1 MAVTKNANGIART
14 VLTGLAILL
23 LIGVVGSFVM
33 GSRAR
38 GAALEN
44 AVTQARAITDSSL
57 TLVLRPEDTDAPAS
71 DLRAEALTQQ
81 MRTVVVDP
89 SDFDTVTLWSAEGEI
104 LYATEEGRIGNQ
116 LDGERDR
123 IREALKDKPQTRM
136 QDGVLSVMLPLEFSP
151 GVGQPAA
158 VELTRSDSQIVTAAA
173 PWRTNA
179 IFIAVALIVVVALLL
194 WSLRNPSTAP
204 AQAQHPVMV
213 RAEQRSQTR
222 VPGQAPSTEPSGARA
237 VPVPRPGIKE
247 ESDARRIAEDRARA
261 AEERLSVLQEQYR
274 NTLEELQVVH
284 RQAQQVSSRTDP
296 SMEERAM
303 QAEAR
308 ARQLEEHAREADER
322 ARATEDRGRELEE
335 RARLFERQAQSLQA
349 ENEQLTRS
357 IVERASE
364 PEGEGSG
371 DDTARIRQTEQELI
385 GLRAELEGAQTEL
398 SMAQRELEIAQADAA
413 RAREL
418 QDDLDAIHVESLR
431 ARETSESTQAELSSK
446 DREVDDLRAELRALR
461 AEEQRAAM
469 LEDELRA
476 TKTELE
482 SVTAS
487 HRAELF
493 EREAELEQK
502 VRSTREEFQT
512 ELARL
517 ESQHREQMGLLEAQL
532 SERVTGV
539 EDAAQQ
545 RLDVAEREIA
555 ERARRFEHAERT
567 VADAETKAE
576 RLETELTV
584 ARAELETTVAQLM
597 TETERTRELSARVQ
611 QVESLATEATA
622 RADKSTAD
630 LASAAQENADINR
643 RLQEIEA
650 RRQLEIADVEGRAD
664 LDDILRVT
672 QERLAGQTEKLIGAE
687 ERTQELQ
694 KQLTASTER
703 LEEVESE
710 LRQQQMAQAMR
721 HIRGDDATESEAD
734 DAIAVGEA
742 APLEDRRATSPFM
755 KELSF
760 DARKSLT
767 RIMGITSI
775 LKHKKDAKEQAQLVR
790 QLTAHTRRLEHIVSD
805 LGDADRL
812 VNGTIELTV
821 RRTDLETLVRRVVE
835 ESGVDA
841 DHEVVIH
848 ADRLVVAVDPL
859 RTEQILAGLLRAS
872 GDRTPAKKTIV
883 VRLEQHED
891 GALISVSD
899 PEPSSDASMSP
910 VVQRF
915 AEAQAGWAT
924 VEGREEGGS
933 SFKVYLPDGAGTG
946 QLAGPTRDVKV
957 VVDTPTD
964 DWEHSDGS
972 SMLVQELHRLS
983 TAEEN

>member
-38 GAALEN
+38 GDALEN

-116 LDGERDR
+116 LEGERER

-158 VELTRSDSQIVTAAA
+158 VELTRSDAQIVTAAA

-194 WSLRNPSTAP
+194 WSLRNPSSVP

-222 VPGQAPSTEPSGARA
+222 VPGQAPSAEPPGPRA
-237 VPVPRPGIKE
+237 VTVPQPGIKE

-284 RQAQQVSSRTDP
+284 RQAQQVTSRTDP

-303 QAEAR
+303 QAEDR

-364 PEGEGSG
+364 TEGEGSG
-371 DDTARIRQTEQELI
+371 DDPARIRQTEQELI

-431 ARETSESTQAELSSK
+431 ARETSESAQAELSSK

-512 ELARL
+512 ELARM
-517 ESQHREQMGLLEAQL
+517 ESQHREQMGLLESQL
-532 SERVTGV
+532 SERVTGA

-545 RLDVAEREIA
+545 RLDAAEREIA
-555 ERARRFEHAERT
+555 ERAQRFEHAERT

-597 TETERTRELSARVQ
+597 TETERTRDLSARVQ
-611 QVESLATEATA
+611 QAESMATEAAA
-622 RADKSTAD
+622 RADKSAAD
-630 LASAAQENADINR
+630 LASAAQENADVNR

-694 KQLTASTER
+694 KQLTASVER

-721 HIRGDDATESEAD
+721 HIRGEDAEGEAD
-734 DAIAVGEA
+734 EAIAVGEA
-742 APLEDRRATSPFM
+742 AALEDRRATSPFM

-805 LGDADRL
+805 LGDAETL
-812 VNGTIELTV
+812 VHGTIELTV

-891 GALISVSD
+891 GAMISVSD

-924 VEGREEGGS
+924 VEDREEGGS
-933 SFKVYLPDGAGTG
+933 SFKVYLPDGAGIG
-946 QLAGPTRDVKV
+946 EPAGPTRDVKV

>member
-38 GAALEN
+38 GDALEN

-116 LDGERDR
+116 LDGERER

-136 QDGVLSVMLPLEFSP
+136 QDGVLSVMLPLEFSS

-194 WSLRNPSTAP
+194 WSLRNPASEP

-222 VPGQAPSTEPSGARA
+222 VPSQAPSTAQPGPRA
-237 VPVPRPGIKE
+237 VTVPQPGIKE

-303 QAEAR
+303 QAETR

-357 IVERASE
+357 IIDRASE
-364 PEGEGSG
+364 TEGEGSG

-398 SMAQRELEIAQADAA
+398 ALAQRELEIAQADAA

-431 ARETSESTQAELSSK
+431 ARETSESAQAELSSK
-446 DREVDDLRAELRALR
+446 DREVDDLRCRAPCAAR
-461 AEEQRAAM
+461 RRAACCDARGRAPCH
-469 LEDELRA
+469 ED
-476 TKTELE
+476 
-482 SVTAS
+482 
-487 HRAELF
+487 
-493 EREAELEQK
+493 
-502 VRSTREEFQT
+502 
-512 ELARL
+512 
-517 ESQHREQMGLLEAQL
+517 
-532 SERVTGV
+532 
-539 EDAAQQ
+539 
-545 RLDVAEREIA
+545 
-555 ERARRFEHAERT
+555 RARERHRLAPGRPVRARGRAGAEG
-567 VADAETKAE
+567 ALD
-576 RLETELTV
+576 
-584 ARAELETTVAQLM
+584 
-597 TETERTRELSARVQ
+597 
-611 QVESLATEATA
+611 
-622 RADKSTAD
+622 
-630 LASAAQENADINR
+630 
-643 RLQEIEA
+643 A
-650 RRQLEIADVEGRAD
+650 RRV
-664 LDDILRVT
+664 
-672 QERLAGQTEKLIGAE
+672 
-687 ERTQELQ
+687 
-694 KQLTASTER
+694 
-703 LEEVESE
+703 
-710 LRQQQMAQAMR
+710 
-721 HIRGDDATESEAD
+721 
-734 DAIAVGEA
+734 
-742 APLEDRRATSPFM
+742 P
-755 KELSF
+755 
-760 DARKSLT
+760 
-767 RIMGITSI
+767 
-775 LKHKKDAKEQAQLVR
+775 
-790 QLTAHTRRLEHIVSD
+790 
-805 LGDADRL
+805 
-812 VNGTIELTV
+812 
-821 RRTDLETLVRRVVE
+821 
-835 ESGVDA
+835 
-841 DHEVVIH
+841 
-848 ADRLVVAVDPL
+848 
-859 RTEQILAGLLRAS
+859 
-872 GDRTPAKKTIV
+872 DRTGPHGEPA
-883 VRLEQHED
+883 
-891 GALISVSD
+891 
-899 PEPSSDASMSP
+899 P
-910 VVQRF
+910 
-915 AEAQAGWAT
+915 
-924 VEGREEGGS
+924 
-933 SFKVYLPDGAGTG
+933 
-946 QLAGPTRDVKV
+946 
-957 VVDTPTD
+957 
-964 DWEHSDGS
+964 
-972 SMLVQELHRLS
+972 
-983 TAEEN
+983 

>member
-38 GAALEN
+38 GDALEN

-116 LDGERDR
+116 LEGERER
-123 IREALKDKPQTRM
+123 IREALKGKPQTRM
-136 QDGVLSVMLPLEFSP
+136 QDGVLSVMLPLEFSS

-194 WSLRNPSTAP
+194 WSLRNPASEP

-222 VPGQAPSTEPSGARA
+222 VPSQAPSTAPPGPRA
-237 VPVPRPGIKE
+237 VTVPQPGIKE

-303 QAEAR
+303 QAETR

-357 IVERASE
+357 IIDRASE
-364 PEGEGSG
+364 TEGEGSG

-398 SMAQRELEIAQADAA
+398 ALAQRELEIAQADAA

-431 ARETSESTQAELSSK
+431 ARETSESAQAELSSK

-487 HRAELF
+487 HRADLF

-512 ELARL
+512 ELARM

-532 SERVTGV
+532 SERVTGA

-545 RLDVAEREIA
+545 RLDAAEREIA
-555 ERARRFEHAERT
+555 ERAKRFEHAERT

-597 TETERTRELSARVQ
+597 TETERTRDLGARMQ
-611 QVESLATEATA
+611 QVESTAHEAAA
-622 RADKSTAD
+622 RADKSAAD
-630 LASAAQENADINR
+630 LASAAQENADLNR

-694 KQLTASTER
+694 KQLTASAER

-721 HIRGDDATESEAD
+721 HIRGEDAPEGEAD
-734 DAIAVGEA
+734 EAIAVGEA
-742 APLEDRRATSPFM
+742 ASAGGPARDQPVHEGAVVRRSQVPHP
-755 KELSF
+755 
-760 DARKSLT
+760 DH
-767 RIMGITSI
+767 G
-775 LKHKKDAKEQAQLVR
+775 HHVDPQAQ
-790 QLTAHTRRLEHIVSD
+790 
-805 LGDADRL
+805 
-812 VNGTIELTV
+812 
-821 RRTDLETLVRRVVE
+821 
-835 ESGVDA
+835 
-841 DHEVVIH
+841 
-848 ADRLVVAVDPL
+848 
-859 RTEQILAGLLRAS
+859 
-872 GDRTPAKKTIV
+872 
-883 VRLEQHED
+883 
-891 GALISVSD
+891 
-899 PEPSSDASMSP
+899 
-910 VVQRF
+910 
-915 AEAQAGWAT
+915 
-924 VEGREEGGS
+924 EGRE
-933 SFKVYLPDGAGTG
+933 GAGA
-946 QLAGPTRDVKV
+946 AGPSVDGPHPPSRAHRVGPGRRGDPRARHDRAHRPPYRSGDAGPPRRRRVRRRRRPRGRDPRRSPGGGGRPAA
-957 VVDTPTD
+957 DRADPC
-964 DWEHSDGS
+964 
-972 SMLVQELHRLS
+972 RLAAS
-983 TAEEN
+983 ER

>member
-1 MAVTKNANGIART
+1 VAVTKNANGIART

-33 GSRAR
+33 GSQAR
-38 GAALEN
+38 GDALEN

-116 LDGERDR
+116 LDGERER

-136 QDGVLSVMLPLEFSP
+136 QDGVLSVMLPLEFSS

-194 WSLRNPSTAP
+194 WSLRNPASEP

-222 VPGQAPSTEPSGARA
+222 VPSQAPSTAPPGQRTVT
-237 VPVPRPGIKE
+237 VPQPGIKE

-303 QAEAR
+303 QAETR

-357 IVERASE
+357 IIDRASE
-364 PEGEGSG
+364 TEGEGSG

-398 SMAQRELEIAQADAA
+398 ALAQRELEVAQANAA

-418 QDDLDAIHVESLR
+418 QDDLDAIHVEILR
-431 ARETSESTQAELSSK
+431 ARETSESAQAELSSK
-446 DREVDDLRAELRALR
+446 DREVDDLRSELRALR

-487 HRAELF
+487 HRADLF

-512 ELARL
+512 EVARM
-517 ESQHREQMGLLEAQL
+517 ESQHREQMGLLESQL
-532 SERVTGV
+532 SERVTGA

-545 RLDVAEREIA
+545 RLDAAEREIA
-555 ERARRFEHAERT
+555 ERAQRFEHAERT

-597 TETERTRELSARVQ
+597 SETERTRELSARVQ
-611 QVESLATEATA
+611 QVESMATEAAA
-622 RADKSTAD
+622 RADKSAAD

-694 KQLTASTER
+694 KQLTASAER

-721 HIRGDDATESEAD
+721 HIRGEDAPEGEAD
-734 DAIAVGEA
+734 EAIAVGEA

-805 LGDADRL
+805 LGDAETL
-812 VNGTIELTV
+812 VHGTIELTV

-859 RTEQILAGLLRAS
+859 RTEQIIAGLLRAS

-891 GALISVSD
+891 GAMITVSD

-915 AEAQAGWAT
+915 AEAQAGWAK

-933 SFKVYLPDGAGTG
+933 SFKVYLPDGAGIG
-946 QLAGPTRDVKV
+946 EPAGPTRDVKV

>member
-38 GAALEN
+38 GDALEN

-116 LDGERDR
+116 LEGERER

-194 WSLRNPSTAP
+194 WSLRNPASVP

-222 VPGQAPSTEPSGARA
+222 VPGQAPSMEPPGPRA
-237 VPVPRPGIKE
+237 VTVPQPGIKE

-303 QAEAR
+303 QAETR
-308 ARQLEEHAREADER
+308 ARQLEEHARDAEER

-357 IVERASE
+357 IVDRASE
-364 PEGEGSG
+364 TEGEGSG
-371 DDTARIRQTEQELI
+371 DDAARIRQTEQELI

-398 SMAQRELEIAQADAA
+398 ALAQRELEIAQADAA

-431 ARETSESTQAELSSK
+431 ARETSESAQAELSSK

-487 HRAELF
+487 HRADLF

-512 ELARL
+512 ELARM

-532 SERVTGV
+532 SERVSGA

-545 RLDVAEREIA
+545 RLDAAEREIA
-555 ERARRFEHAERT
+555 ERAKRFEHAERT

-597 TETERTRELSARVQ
+597 SETERTRDLGARMQ
-611 QVESLATEATA
+611 QVETVATEAAA
-622 RADKSTAD
+622 RADKSAAD
-630 LASAAQENADINR
+630 LASAAQENADLNR

-694 KQLTASTER
+694 KQLTASAER

-721 HIRGDDATESEAD
+721 HIRGEDATEGEAD
-734 DAIAVGEA
+734 EAIAVGEA

-805 LGDADRL
+805 LGDAERL
-812 VNGTIELTV
+812 VHGTIELTV

-883 VRLEQHED
+883 VRLEQHEE

-933 SFKVYLPDGAGTG
+933 AFKVYLPDGAGIG
-946 QLAGPTRDVKV
+946 EPAGATRDVKV

>member
-38 GAALEN
+38 GDALEN

-89 SDFDTVTLWSAEGEI
+89 SDFDTVTLWSAEGAI

-116 LDGERDR
+116 LEGERER

-136 QDGVLSVMLPLEFSP
+136 QDGVLSVMLPLRVQLRRRTTCRRRAHALRFPDRHRGGALAHERHLHRRRADR
-151 GVGQPAA
+151 GGRPA
-158 VELTRSDSQIVTAAA
+158 
-173 PWRTNA
+173 P
-179 IFIAVALIVVVALLL
+179 VVA
-194 WSLRNPSTAP
+194 P
-204 AQAQHPVMV
+204 QPVV
-213 RAEQRSQTR
+213 RARPGPAPGDGSRGAAQPDPRSG
-222 VPGQAPSTEPSGARA
+222 PGAVHGRRAGPRA
-237 VPVPRPGIKE
+237 VSVPQPGIKE

-303 QAEAR
+303 QAETR

-357 IVERASE
+357 IIEHESGT
-364 PEGEGSG
+364 EGEGSG
-371 DDTARIRQTEQELI
+371 DDTTRIRQTEQELI

-398 SMAQRELEIAQADAA
+398 ALAQRELEIAQADAA

-431 ARETSESTQAELSSK
+431 ARETSESAQAELSSK

-487 HRAELF
+487 HRADLF

-512 ELARL
+512 ELARM

-532 SERVTGV
+532 SERVTGA

-545 RLDVAEREIA
+545 RLDAAEREIA
-555 ERARRFEHAERT
+555 ERAKRFEHAERT

-597 TETERTRELSARVQ
+597 SETERTRDLGARMQ
-611 QVESLATEATA
+611 QVETVATDAAA
-622 RADKSTAD
+622 RADKSAAD
-630 LASAAQENADINR
+630 LASAAQENADLNR

-694 KQLTASTER
+694 KQLTASAER

-721 HIRGDDATESEAD
+721 HIRGEDATEGEAD
-734 DAIAVGEA
+734 EAIAVGEA

-805 LGDADRL
+805 LGDAERL
-812 VNGTIELTV
+812 VHGTIELTV

-841 DHEVVIH
+841 DHEVVDPRRPAGGGGRPAAH
-848 ADRLVVAVDPL
+848 RADPGRIA
-859 RTEQILAGLLRAS
+859 
-872 GDRTPAKKTIV
+872 
-883 VRLEQHED
+883 
-891 GALISVSD
+891 
-899 PEPSSDASMSP
+899 PSE
-910 VVQRF
+910 R
-915 AEAQAGWAT
+915 
-924 VEGREEGGS
+924 
-933 SFKVYLPDGAGTG
+933 
-946 QLAGPTRDVKV
+946 
-957 VVDTPTD
+957 
-964 DWEHSDGS
+964 
-972 SMLVQELHRLS
+972 
-983 TAEEN
+983 